1 MSPRVARV
9 AAAFG
14 AAVVLSALVACPGP
28 ECPRNASCAA
38 EPSSSPSPSAST
50 PTTVPSSSPR
60 SAAPIAWRRCAS
72 APGAP
77 RQEVTAALFEGKVF
91 VAGGLLGDANRSAS
105 ARVDAYDPS
114 TNRWTAEPPLP
125 IGLHH
130 PMAATFRG
138 KLYVLGGIT
147 QRLGGPD
154 SARVF
159 VFDGTRWS
167 EGPSLKRPRGAGAAV
182 VVHDRLIVVGGIDG
196 SVEVGPPEIFDG
208 TSWRDGAGMPSPLD
222 HVGAAADGTYV
233 YVVGGRRNG
242 QHFTTVQRYD
252 PRSDTW
258 TILRS
263 MPEHRSGL
271 GVAFAAGRVIAAGGE
286 GSRLFPETESFNP
299 ATGRWTRLPNMP
311 VPRHG
316 MGTVAIG
323 RRVYTMLG
331 GARVGV
337 GPSNACEYLSVG

>member
-1 MSPRVARV
+1 M
-9 AAAFG
+9 
-14 AAVVLSALVACPGP
+14 
-28 ECPRNASCAA
+28 
-38 EPSSSPSPSAST
+38 
-50 PTTVPSSSPR
+50 
-60 SAAPIAWRRCAS
+60 WRRCAS
-72 APGAP
+72 APGEP

-91 VAGGLLGDANRSAS
+91 VAGGLLGDANRSATP
-105 ARVDAYDPS
+105 RVQAYDPA
-114 TNRWTAEPPLP
+114 TGRWSNEPPLP

-159 VFDGTRWS
+159 VFDGARWT

-208 TSWRDGAGMPSPLD
+208 TSWRDGTGMPSPLD
-222 HVGAAADGTYV
+222 HVGAATDGRYV

-242 QHFTTVQRYD
+242 VHYPTLQRYD
-252 PRSDTW
+252 PASDTW
-258 TILRS
+258 SILRP

-271 GVAFAAGRVIAAGGE
+271 GVAFDRGRVIAAGGE
-286 GSRLFPETESFNP
+286 AARLFPETESFNP
-299 ATGRWTRLPNMP
+299 TTGRWTRLRNLN

-316 MGTVAIG
+316 MGTVATG
-323 RRVYTMLG
+323 SRVYALLG
-331 GARVGV
+331 GAAVGV
-337 GPSNACEYLSVG
+337 DPSNACEYVSL